1 MVDIINSTCIVA
13 SNAQLVKSTNV
24 EVVIKIVKFSLKLTT
39 IEFFKKLMTQ
49 CNIILKLR
57 ILLVINIIFPFQ
69 MKIILST

>member
-13 SNAQLVKSTNV
+13 SNAQLVKSTHV
-24 EVVIKIVKFSLKLTT
+24 EVIIKIVKFWLKLTT
-39 IEFFKKLMTQ
+39 IEFFKKLITQ

>member
-13 SNAQLVKSTNV
+13 SNAQLVKSTDV
-24 EVVIKIVKFSLKLTT
+24 EVVIKIVKFWLKLTT

>member
-13 SNAQLVKSTNV
+13 SNAQLVKSTDV
-24 EVVIKIVKFSLKLTT
+24 EVVIKIVKFWLKLTT
-39 IEFFKKLMTQ
+39 IEFFKKLVTQ
-49 CNIILKLR
+49 CNIILRLR

>member
-13 SNAQLVKSTNV
+13 SNAQLVKSTDV
-24 EVVIKIVKFSLKLTT
+24 EVVIKIVKFWLKLTT
-39 IEFFKKLMTQ
+39 IEFFKKLITQ